1 MVKAVLFD
9 LDNTLID
16 FWKMKRLCSEEA
28 VRAMID
34 AGLKINEKK
43 GIKKLFEMY
52 DEYGIENQ
60 KIFDTFIKKVHGK
73 MEYKILASGVAAY
86 RRVKAGNLVT
96 YPHTV
101 ETLIYLKTKGMKI
114 GIVSDAPVKQAWLR
128 LAELRMIDF
137 FDFVIARE
145 KGGKFKPHPIPFKK
159 ALAKL
164 KVKPGEILFVGD
176 NPKRDIAGA
185 KGMGMK
191 TALAGY
197 GQVIKEK
204 SVKPD
209 FELNS
214 IRDLMQIIK

>member
-1 MVKAVLFD
+1 MIKAVLFD

-28 VRAMID
+28 MRAMVD
-34 AGLKINEKK
+34 AGLNIDEEK
-43 GIKKLFEMY
+43 GIKRLFDLYE
-52 DEYGIENQ
+52 EYGIENQ

-73 MEYKILASGVAAY
+73 MDYKILANGVAAY
-86 RRVKAGNLVT
+86 RRVKAGNLAT

-101 ETLIYLKTKGMKI
+101 ETLIYLKAKGLTL

-128 LAELRMIDF
+128 LAELRLIDF

-145 KGGKFKPHPIPFKK
+145 EKGKMKPHPIPFRK

-164 KVKPGEILFVGD
+164 KVKPGEIIFVGD

-185 KGMGMK
+185 KAMGMR
-191 TALAGY
+191 TALAEY
-197 GQVIKEK
+197 GQVVKDK

-209 FELNS
+209 FELKG
-214 IRDLMQIIK
+214 IRDLKKIL

>member
-34 AGLKINEKK
+34 AGLKLNEKK

-73 MEYKILASGVAAY
+73 MDYKILASGVAAY
-86 RRVKAGNLVT
+86 RRVKAGNLAT

-101 ETLIYLKTKGMKI
+101 ETLIYLKTKGLKI

-145 KGGKFKPHPIPFKK
+145 KGGKLKPHPIPFKK
-159 ALAKL
+159 ALAELKL
-164 KVKPGEILFVGD
+164 PPGEILFVGD
-176 NPKRDIAGA
+176 NPARDIVGA
-185 KGMGMK
+185 NRMGMK
-191 TALAGY
+191 TALAKY
-197 GQVIKEK
+197 GQVRKHK
-204 SVKPD
+204 KANPD

-214 IRDLMQIIK
+214 IRDLMKII